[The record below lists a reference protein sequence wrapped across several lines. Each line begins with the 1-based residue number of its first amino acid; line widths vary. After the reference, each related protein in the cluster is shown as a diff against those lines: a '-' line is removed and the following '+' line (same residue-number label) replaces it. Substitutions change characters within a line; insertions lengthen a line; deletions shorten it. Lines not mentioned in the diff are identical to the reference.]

1 MKDTRKPAAYV
12 IAATLGQDIN
22 ELADNRYQ
30 PTRMSRAIYG
40 FDNRYFAVGK
50 RAPKDKVGGAWQIHP
65 DQFWA
70 AKGNTILWFCEV
82 SR

>member
-1 MKDTRKPAAYV
+1 MNRKPAAYV

-30 PTRMSRAIYG
+30 STRTSRAIYS
-40 FDNRYFAVGK
+40 FDDRYFAVGK
-50 RAPKDKVGGAWQIHP
+50 RAPKDKVGGVWRPHT

-70 AKGNTILWFCEV
+70 AKGNTILWVCNIV
-82 SR
+82 T